1 METLTIEHIIP
12 FIEAHRYL
20 GYLFLF
26 LMMTLEGEVFLLI
39 AATLAHL
46 GAFKLAE
53 VFVVALAG
61 VVLGNIL
68 WYFIGMAV
76 SKNGIAKK
84 IISRAERAVGY
95 FLPHFREKPFS
106 SIFISKFI
114 YGVNHAVVFM
124 SGVLRIDFPLFLK
137 AETLASVTWVVFH
150 TTMGYLFGYAAIQIT
165 HKASRFVLI
174 LVAFVIGFI
183 LLQKFLA
190 YLYER
195 REHKNKNN
203 SNPQR

>member
-1 METLTIEHIIP
+1 MENATIEHIIP

-26 LMMTLEGEVFLLI
+26 LMMILEGEVFLI
-39 AATLAHL
+39 VSATLAHI
-46 GAFKLAE
+46 GAFKLWE
-53 VFVVALAG
+53 VFIVALTG
-61 VVLGNIL
+61 VILGNVL
-68 WYFIGMAV
+68 WYYLGMV
-76 SKNGIAKK
+76 IHKNDFARWLTV
-84 IISRAERAVGY
+84 RAERAVDY

-124 SGVLRIDFPLFLK
+124 SGVLRIDLPLFLK
-137 AETLASVTWVVFH
+137 AEALASVAWVIFH
-150 TTMGYLFGYAAIQIT
+150 TTLGYLFGYAAIQIT

-174 LVAFVIGFI
+174 LAAFVLGFI
-183 LLQKFLA
+183 LLQKLIT
-190 YLYER
+190 YLYEWY
-195 REHKNKNN
+195 EHKNN

>member
-12 FIEAHRYL
+12 FIETHRYL

-26 LMMTLEGEVFLLI
+26 LMMMLEGEVFLI
-39 AATLAHL
+39 VSATLAHL
-46 GAFKLAE
+46 GAFKLSE
-53 VFVVALAG
+53 VFIVALAG
-61 VVLGNIL
+61 VVLGNVF
-68 WYFIGMAV
+68 WYYFGMTV

-84 IISRAERAVGY
+84 LVSRAERAVDY

-124 SGVLRIDFPLFLK
+124 SGVLRIDFLFFLK
-137 AETLASVTWVVFH
+137 AETLASVAWVVFH

-165 HKASRFVLI
+165 HKASRFVL
-174 LVAFVIGFI
+174 LLAAFVIGFI
-183 LLQKFLA
+183 LLQKLFT
-190 YLYER
+190 YIYER
-195 REHKNKNN
+195 HEHKDN
-203 SNPQR
+203 SDPQR